1 MSNNTGN
8 TLIALI
14 TGAAVGA
21 GLGLLYAPQS
31 GEKTRKQL
39 KKEAKNAKRSLEGKY
54 EEAYSQLGEF
64 AESAKSK
71 FENQLNST
79 FSKAKTKSEDLINSM
94 ENELAELKKK
104 NEDLL
109 KELKSA
115 KK

>member
-8 TLIALI
+8 TLIALV
-14 TGAAVGA
+14 TGAVVGA

-39 KKEAKNAKRSLEGKY
+39 KKEAKNARKALEDKY
-54 EEAYSQLGEF
+54 DETSSQLSEF
-64 AESAKSK
+64 AESAKSQLESK
-71 FENQLNST
+71 FEST
-79 FSKAKTKSEDLINSM
+79 FSKAQSKSDELLTSL

-104 NEDLL
+104 NSELMKD
-109 KELKSA
+109 LKSA